1 MWYFIIGTII
11 ALCVF
16 ILCKAY
22 NKKASFVN
30 EIETPGIIFVTG
42 MSLALWP
49 ITILIGIG
57 IICYKRYLKE
67 NFDKLTDW
75 LSEKL
80 FE

>member
-1 MWYFIIGTII
+1 MWYFIIGAII

-22 NKKASFVN
+22 NKKASFAN
-30 EIETPGIIFVTG
+30 EIETPGIIFLTG
-42 MSLALWP
+42 ISIFIWP
-49 ITILIGIG
+49 LTVLIVIGIFL
-57 IICYKRYLKE
+57 YKYCLKE
-67 NFDKLTDW
+67 KFDKLTNW

>member
-1 MWYFIIGTII
+1 MWYFIIGAII

-22 NKKASFVN
+22 NKKAKSFN
-30 EIETPGIIFVTG
+30 GIETSCIVFLSG
-42 MSLALWP
+42 MSILMWP
-49 ITILIGIG
+49 LTILIVIG
-57 IICYKRYLKE
+57 IFLYKNYLKE

>member
-1 MWYFIIGTII
+1 MWYFIIGAII
-11 ALCVF
+11 DLCVF

-30 EIETPGIIFVTG
+30 EIETFGIVFFTGVSIFAWPLTIVIVIGIFV
-42 MSLALWP
+42 
-49 ITILIGIG
+49 
-57 IICYKRYLKE
+57 YKHFLKE
-67 NFDKLTDW
+67 KLDQLTDW